1 MHTLHKRKQS
11 TFYNVIKTT
20 LNDMTSHAL
29 SAFCINLIDSVD
41 CIFSC
46 VQYVD
51 YCEQMKLSL
60 RPLVQRKTLVGCCS
74 SPLLNSERSW
84 PRTELKTLRG
94 YTLTS
99 LNQGAWNCTITN
111 NHFQEISYLRQLSI
125 HRRICQF

>member
-74 SPLLNSERSW
+74 SPLLQSERTW
-84 PRTELKTLRG
+84 PRTVRKTLRG
-94 YTLTS
+94 YTRKLES
-99 LNQGAWNCTITN
+99 EGITL
-111 NHFQEISYLRQLSI
+111 HK
-125 HRRICQF
+125 